1 MNFQVPVPFKM
12 ITTHELSQWRK
23 ENFWEKEPETIAWLQ
38 NFSNMAGD
46 TRALLDVGANI
57 GVYSMYWLSLNSN
70 NFVTS
75 IEPSSENY
83 QLLCSNMELNNYSDR
98 ANLLNIALSES
109 PREGIFIESDLRPG
123 ASGGQFSVELVDG
136 TDEASRFF
144 SLSGDQVLEESAEGY
159 LLKIDVDGLD
169 FEILKGFSK
178 SLASGR
184 IKSILIE
191 TNESELEQILIFCR

>member
-1 MNFQVPVPFKM
+1 
-12 ITTHELSQWRK
+12 
-23 ENFWEKEPETIAWLQ
+23 
-38 NFSNMAGD
+38 
-46 TRALLDVGANI
+46 
-57 GVYSMYWLSLNSN
+57 
-70 NFVTS
+70 
-75 IEPSSENY
+75 
-83 QLLCSNMELNNYSDR
+83 
-98 ANLLNIALSES
+98 
-109 PREGIFIESDLRPG
+109 LRPG

-191 TNESELEQILIFCR
+191 TNESELEQIEVFLNQFSFFVDKTYENMSNHSNSRRKQASKLERNVIFNLDFS

>member
-75 IEPSSENY
+75 I
-83 QLLCSNMELNNYSDR
+83 
-98 ANLLNIALSES
+98 A
-109 PREGIFIESDLRPG
+109 
-123 ASGGQFSVELVDG
+123 
-136 TDEASRFF
+136 
-144 SLSGDQVLEESAEGY
+144 
-159 LLKIDVDGLD
+159 LLKYGT
-169 FEILKGFSK
+169 K
-178 SLASGR
+178 
-184 IKSILIE
+184 
-191 TNESELEQILIFCR
+191 